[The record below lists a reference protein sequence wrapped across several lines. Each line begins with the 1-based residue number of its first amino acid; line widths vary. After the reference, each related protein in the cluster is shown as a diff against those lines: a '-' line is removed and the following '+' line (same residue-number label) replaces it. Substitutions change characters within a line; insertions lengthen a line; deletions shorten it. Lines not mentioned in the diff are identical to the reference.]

1 MRYLGDEMT
10 DAELTQTSSN
20 GQDPAAGP
28 APALTAITIP
38 VIDFNTPTG
47 DQMVEVRKGF
57 GLGEVG
63 GNGHASDGEKQ
74 A

>member
-1 MRYLGDEMT
+1 MRYPDVEMT
-10 DAELTQTSSN
+10 DPEPAQVSSN
-20 GQDPAAGP
+20 GQGQTSEP
-28 APALTAITIP
+28 APAATPITIP

-63 GNGHASDGEKQ
+63 GGGQSPAERE
-74 A
+74 

>member
-1 MRYLGDEMT
+1 MRYPGASMS
-10 DAELTQTSSN
+10 DAEPTQASSN
-20 GQDPAAGP
+20 GQDQAAGP
-28 APALTAITIP
+28 APSPTPITIP

-63 GNGHASDGEKQ
+63 GGGHASDGEN
-74 A
+74 

>member
-1 MRYLGDEMT
+1 MRYPGVEMT
-10 DAELTQTSSN
+10 DAEPTQASSN

-28 APALTAITIP
+28 APAPTPIIIP

-63 GNGHASDGEKQ
+63 GSGHASDTEK
-74 A
+74 

>member
-1 MRYLGDEMT
+1 MT
-10 DAELTQTSSN
+10 DAELTQASSN
-20 GQDPAAGP
+20 GQDQATGP
-28 APALTAITIP
+28 APTPITIP

-63 GNGHASDGEKQ
+63 GSGHASDGEK
-74 A
+74 